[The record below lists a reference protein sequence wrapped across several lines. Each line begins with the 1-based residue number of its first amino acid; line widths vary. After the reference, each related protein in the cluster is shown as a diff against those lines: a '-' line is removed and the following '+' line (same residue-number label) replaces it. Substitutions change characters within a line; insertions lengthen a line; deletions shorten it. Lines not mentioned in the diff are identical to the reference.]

1 MLTWPH
7 SGTDWADSLA
17 DIEVVYAEMVKE
29 IAVHEQLLIV
39 CNSPEH
45 EQHVR
50 KLIGEQDQQRCRF
63 VVADSNDSWCR
74 DHGPISILEN
84 GQLRLLDFQF
94 NGWGNKFAAQ
104 LDNAI
109 NQACARQQVFAAPV
123 DSSPLIL
130 EGGSIDTDGHG
141 SLLTTERCL
150 LSDTRN
156 PGYSKAQL
164 EQQLGQLLGVQRIL
178 WLQHGALEGDDTDS
192 HIDTLARFCNASTI
206 VYCQCEDPADPHFD
220 ELQRMQQELS
230 RFSDADGRPY
240 QLVPL
245 PLPAPI
251 YDADD
256 GHRLPAT
263 YANFL
268 IINDAVLVPVY
279 NDRHDQRALDT
290 LADLFPDRRV
300 IGINCL
306 PVIRQHG
313 SLHCLTMQLPEGA
326 ITSC

>member
-1 MLTWPH
+1 M
-7 SGTDWADSLA
+7 
-17 DIEVVYAEMVKE
+17 
-29 IAVHEQLLIV
+29 
-39 CNSPEH
+39 
-45 EQHVR
+45 
-50 KLIGEQDQQRCRF
+50 
-63 VVADSNDSWCR
+63 
-74 DHGPISILEN
+74 
-84 GQLRLLDFQF
+84 
-94 NGWGNKFAAQ
+94 
-104 LDNAI
+104 
-109 NQACARQQVFAAPV
+109 

-130 EGGSIDTDGHG
+130 EGGSIDTDGRG

-164 EQQLGQLLGVQRIL
+164 EQQLGELLGVQRIL
-178 WLQHGALEGDDTDS
+178 WLQHGALAGDDTDS

-206 VYCQCEDPADPHFD
+206 VYCQCEDPADPHYD

-313 SLHCLTMQLPEGA
+313 SLMQLPEGA
-326 ITSC
+326 IATC